1 MGWREHFRAVY
12 SGEEAEQYEPLFE
25 ERIARSKRLVPAVN
39 KTVYPETSQD
49 VVLITYPDQFCRG
62 DEKKLRVFSDFAERY
77 VRDTFNVIHFLPF
90 YPYSSDDGFS
100 VIDYK
105 KVEAS
110 LGDWEDMRRM
120 GERYQ
125 LMIDL
130 VCNHISAKSPW
141 FQQYLEGDREYENFF
156 IQADPETDLTLVTRP
171 RTSPL
176 LTGFDTAWGRRYLW
190 TTFSADQIDL
200 NYQNPAVLYR
210 MLDIFLEYLEKGASW
225 IRLDAA
231 GFMWKEIGTTC
242 LHLPQTHEIVKL
254 FRSVMDQVLA
264 NGKLITET
272 NVPHQDNISYFGNGF
287 DESHL
292 VYQFP
297 LPPLVLYSFFRKNAV
312 AITRWAASLELPSG
326 QTGFFNF
333 LASHDGVGLNP
344 LRRIVEETEIQQM
357 IRFYQDTAGALVS
370 YKENSDGSRSAYELN
385 VAYLSALEGADGK
398 TAGIRKFLTAHGVL
412 LGIMGI
418 PAIYI
423 HSYIGS
429 RNDNAGVRRT
439 GINRAINRE
448 KNNLEELIGEL
459 ENPKSGRAVIMREIQ
474 RMIRIR
480 RTKDAFEPEAAQE
493 VLQLD
498 DRVLAFRRKGKTS
511 EVLCLYNFSD
521 ENIEVNCPGIADRR
535 DLMSGERMAAAVKL
549 GAYAFRWISI

>member
-1 MGWREHFRAVY
+1 
-12 SGEEAEQYEPLFE
+12 
-25 ERIARSKRLVPAVN
+25 
-39 KTVYPETSQD
+39 
-49 VVLITYPDQFCRG
+49 
-62 DEKKLRVFSDFAERY
+62 
-77 VRDTFNVIHFLPF
+77 
-90 YPYSSDDGFS
+90 
-100 VIDYK
+100 
-105 KVEAS
+105 
-110 LGDWEDMRRM
+110 M

>member
-39 KTVYPETSQD
+39 KTVYPETIQD

-312 AITRWAASLELPSG
+312 AITRWAASLDLPSG

-459 ENPKSGRAVIMREIQ
+459 ENPESGRAVIMREIQ

-521 ENIEVNCPGIADRR
+521 ENIEVNCPGAADRR